1 MPEITVE
8 KVVQDP
14 KPLLAGLV
22 EESSAQGFGA
32 LRRLV
37 ADWDAGTCRFAGP
50 GEHLFVALE
59 GGRVAAVCALDIA
72 PGGADKGVGRLRD
85 MYVSATRRR
94 SGIGKALVQRLVA
107 EAGVYFGTL
116 VLRADTPG
124 AALFYESLGFR
135 PTAGAGDQTHRLELR
150 PPSADAPG
158 T

>member
-1 MPEITVE
+1 MPEIIVE
-8 KVVQDP
+8 KVIRDP

-22 EESSAQGFGA
+22 DESSAQGFGA

-37 ADWDAGTCRFAGP
+37 ADWAAGTCRLEGS
-50 GEHLFVALE
+50 GEGLFVALE

-72 PGGADKGVGRLRD
+72 PNAGGKDVGRLRD

-107 EAGVYFGTL
+107 DAGVYFATL

-135 PTAGAGDQTHRLELR
+135 PTAEAKDWTHRLELR
-150 PPSADAPG
+150 APG
-158 T
+158 ADTAGV